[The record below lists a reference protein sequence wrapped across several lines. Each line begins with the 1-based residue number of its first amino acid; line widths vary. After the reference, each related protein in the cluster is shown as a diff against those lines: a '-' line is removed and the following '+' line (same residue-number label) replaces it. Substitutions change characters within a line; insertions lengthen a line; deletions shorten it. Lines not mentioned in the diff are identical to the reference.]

1 VRVDTAV
8 EIIAV
13 VAVVTAVT
21 GLSRRLPVPAPLV
34 LTVFGLIGSFI
45 PGVPEIRLDP
55 DVVLIGFLP
64 PLLYAAAINT
74 SLVDFR
80 RYRRAIGLLSV
91 GLVIATTA
99 VVGLVVWWLLPVPL
113 AAAFAIGAV
122 VAPTDAVAATAIAK
136 RVGMPRRMITI
147 LQGESLVNDATALVL
162 LRSAVGA
169 MSASFVVWHIGLD
182 FVVTAVGGLAVGLAV
197 AFVTGKIRY
206 HIDDETTDTAISFLT
221 PFIAY
226 LIAEEFD
233 FSGVLAVVIAGLV
246 LGHKSHLLQSAS
258 SRVFERTNWR
268 TVEFLLENT
277 VFLLI
282 GLQVRSVVNAVGDSD
297 LSPGR
302 IAFACAAATLVVIA
316 IRPVWVFPGVYIPR
330 LLPGVREREPETP
343 PWTYPAGVSWAGMR
357 GVVTLAAAF
366 TLPEDTPERDV
377 LILLALIVVGATL
390 LIQGATLPWVL
401 RRLSLR
407 GPDPAEDA
415 LQAAAVQQRAT
426 AIGIDRLSE
435 LTNNSDREEVVA
447 RVRDRSLE
455 RANAM
460 WERLGGGDETP
471 FQEYAR
477 LRVAMID
484 AERAELIRLRDE
496 GAVPD
501 DVLRGVIE
509 ALDVEETVLAIG
521 RVRSVVERDTVL
533 LPPGEQVGCEHLRS
547 ASVTPQPTTPSGCEE
562 CLAQGTTWVHLRL
575 CMECGH
581 VGCCNSSQYKHADG
595 HYADTGH
602 PVMRSFEPGEAW
614 RWCYVDEE
622 LG

>member
-1 VRVDTAV
+1 VHTAV
-8 EIIAV
+8 EIVAL

-21 GLSRRLPVPAPLV
+21 GLSRRMPIPAPLV
-34 LTVFGLIGSFI
+34 LTVVGLIASFL
-45 PGVPEIRLDP
+45 PGVPEVHLDP

-64 PLLYAAAINT
+64 PLLFAAAINS

-91 GLVIATTA
+91 GLVITTTLVA
-99 VVGLVVWWLLPVPL
+99 GLAVWWLLPVPL

-122 VAPTDAVAATAIAK
+122 VAPPDAVAATAIAK
-136 RVGMPRRMITI
+136 RVGMPRRMVTI

-162 LRSAVGA
+162 LRTAVGA
-169 MSASFVVWHIGLD
+169 MSSSVVFWQVGLD
-182 FVVTAVGGLAVGLAV
+182 FVVTAVGGVAIGLGVAV
-197 AFVTGKIRY
+197 VTGKIRY
-206 HIDDETTDTAISFLT
+206 HVTDEITDTAISFLT

-226 LIAEEFD
+226 LIAEELD
-233 FSGVLAVVIAGLV
+233 LSGVLAVVVAGLV
-246 LGHKSHLLQSAS
+246 MGHKSHVVQSAS

-268 TVEFLLENT
+268 TVDFLLENT

-282 GLQVRSVVNAVGDSD
+282 GLQVRSVVTAVNDSD

-302 IAFACAAATLVVIA
+302 IAFVCAAVTLVVIVV
-316 IRPVWVFPGVYIPR
+316 RPIWVFPATYIPR
-330 LLPGVREREPETP
+330 LLPGVREREPVAP

-366 TLPEDTPERDV
+366 ALPEDTPERDV
-377 LILLALIVVGATL
+377 LILLALVVVGATL

-401 RRLSLR
+401 RRLNLR

-415 LQAAAVQQRAT
+415 LQAATVQERAT
-426 AIGIDRLSE
+426 AAGIVRLSE
-435 LTNNSDREEVVA
+435 LTDATDREEVVA
-447 RVRDRSLE
+447 RVRDRSRE

-471 FQEYAR
+471 FQAYAR

-484 AERAELIRLRDE
+484 AERTELIRLRDD

-501 DVLRGVIE
+501 DVLREVTE

-521 RVRSVVERDTVL
+521 RARSMVERDTDLL
-533 LPPGEQVGCEHLRS
+533 LPGDVVGCDHLRD
-547 ASVTPQPTTPSGCEE
+547 ATVTPPPRTPSGCEE

-575 CMECGH
+575 CMTCGH

-595 HYADTGH
+595 HYGDTGH

-622 LG
+622 VG